1 MIFNLLEK
9 LNESDLENVNL
20 YYILRNKRGEN
31 LTYKVSGIKTDI
43 NISEFFK
50 ENIVDFLEKKLE
62 SNDNQ
67 IEYIDYDPD
76 TKVERNIVLQ
86 IAKTE
91 VDLVEEYLQKLEDLE
106 NMNDSKQIKQNN
118 LWGYIVHFNDIN
130 LYLFKKFNS
139 SKITLKAKGF
149 MNALIQDGVLNS
161 VEEVLITF
169 DRNVDCILYEDKFLI
184 FNKENF
190 EKVFDFFEKMYEIV
204 EANIINLATKGLI
217 QETDKLFEHC
227 KNDSRKIKKLKNI
240 LNSGLVDSI
249 DKTKFNDINDK
260 FELGLEF
267 DTHGNILMNEEK
279 TWEILALLN
288 DDYLNSDLTSLNY
301 EAQGKVKK

>member
-161 VEEVLITF
+161 VEEDLITF

-267 DTHGNILMNEEK
+267 DSHGNILMNEEK
-279 TWEILALLN
+279 TWQILALLN

>member
-1 MIFNLLEK
+1 
-9 LNESDLENVNL
+9 
-20 YYILRNKRGEN
+20 
-31 LTYKVSGIKTDI
+31 
-43 NISEFFK
+43 
-50 ENIVDFLEKKLE
+50 
-62 SNDNQ
+62 
-67 IEYIDYDPD
+67 
-76 TKVERNIVLQ
+76 
-86 IAKTE
+86 
-91 VDLVEEYLQKLEDLE
+91 
-106 NMNDSKQIKQNN
+106 MNDSKQIKQNN

-161 VEEVLITF
+161 VEEDLITF

-279 TWEILALLN
+279 TWQILALLN

>member
-62 SNDNQ
+62 SNNNQ

-161 VEEVLITF
+161 VEEDLITF

-279 TWEILALLN
+279 TWQILALLN

>member
-161 VEEVLITF
+161 VEEDLITF
-169 DRNVDCILYEDKFLI
+169 DRNIDCILYEDKFLI

-267 DTHGNILMNEEK
+267 DSHGNILMNEEK
-279 TWEILALLN
+279 TWQILALLN

>member
-161 VEEVLITF
+161 VEEDLITF
-169 DRNVDCILYEDKFLI
+169 DRNIDCILYEDKFLI

-240 LNSGLVDSI
+240 LNSGLVDFI

-267 DTHGNILMNEEK
+267 DSHGNILMNEEK
-279 TWEILALLN
+279 TWQILALLN

>member
-62 SNDNQ
+62 NNDNQ

-161 VEEVLITF
+161 VEEDLITF

-267 DTHGNILMNEEK
+267 DSHGNILMNEEK
-279 TWEILALLN
+279 TWQILALLN

>member
-62 SNDNQ
+62 NNDNQ

-161 VEEVLITF
+161 VEEDLITF

-279 TWEILALLN
+279 TWQILALLN

>member
-62 SNDNQ
+62 SNNNQ

-161 VEEVLITF
+161 VEEDLITF

-267 DTHGNILMNEEK
+267 DSHGNILMNEEK
-279 TWEILALLN
+279 TWQILALLN

>member
-161 VEEVLITF
+161 VEEDLITF

-190 EKVFDFFEKMYEIV
+190 EKVFDFFEKMYETV

-267 DTHGNILMNEEK
+267 DSHGNILMNEEK
-279 TWEILALLN
+279 TWQILALLN